1 MTLKEFIDHL
11 QQDLND
17 PVFTRIA
24 IEKTI
29 SIIKEDHNTEINLTI
44 RMTRILETITLSDSI
59 GSLENYHLVT

>member
-29 SIIKEDHNTEINLTI
+29 RIIKEDHKTEINLTI

>member
-17 PVFTRIA
+17 PVFTPIA

-29 SIIKEDHNTEINLTI
+29 RIIKEDHNTEINLTI

>member
-29 SIIKEDHNTEINLTI
+29 RIIKEDHNTEINLTI